1 MKKIVILLF
10 AVITAI
16 SCSKDD
22 EQTPT
27 PEPVA
32 NNALKVFN
40 KTTGAE
46 IKDGD
51 ILSFN
56 QIGPVNGNPYAN
68 MLKFYFKNTSATPIN
83 TKVKFISFSGVPDT
97 SYLSICIGAQCLSS
111 ISTGFSYPL
120 SSEPIIT
127 IPANGT
133 VGDIEDYK
141 IFNTTIPIAPATK
154 IDYVFEA
161 YQHDASG
168 NPVGNKVLFTYRY
181 QQ

>member
-32 NNALKVFN
+32 NTALKVFN

-51 ILSFN
+51 VLT
-56 QIGPVNGNPYAN
+56 VNSISSQGGAN
-68 MLKFYFKNTSATPIN
+68 ELKFYFKNTSSAPIN

-111 ISTGFSYPL
+111 IITGYSYPL

-127 IPANGT
+127 IPANGI
-133 VGDIEDYK
+133 VGDVEGYK
-141 IFNTTIPIAPATK
+141 IFNTTTPVSPATK

-161 YQHDASG
+161 YQYDANG
-168 NPVGNKVLFTYRY
+168 TPVGNKVRFTYRY

>member
-1 MKKIVILLF
+1 MKKIAILLF

-22 EQTPT
+22 AQT

-32 NNALKVFN
+32 NTALKVFN

-51 ILSFN
+51 VVTFN
-56 QIGPVNGNPYAN
+56 SISIQGSAN
-68 MLKFYFKNTSATPIN
+68 MLKFYFKNTSAAPIN

-97 SYLSICIGAQCLSS
+97 SYLSICIGAQCLSA
-111 ISTGFSYPL
+111 ISTGYSYPL

-127 IPANGT
+127 VPANGNI
-133 VGDIEDYK
+133 GIIEDYK
-141 IFNTTIPIAPATK
+141 IYNTSTPVAPATP
-154 IDYVFEA
+154 IEYVFEA
-161 YQHDASG
+161 YQYDANG
-168 NPVGNKVLFTYRY
+168 TPFGNKVRFTYRY

>member
-1 MKKIVILLF
+1 MKKIAILLF

-22 EQTPT
+22 VQT

-32 NNALKVFN
+32 NTALKVFN

-51 ILSFN
+51 VVIFN
-56 QIGPVNGNPYAN
+56 NIGPVNGNPYAN
-68 MLKFYFKNTSATPIN
+68 MLKFYFKNTSAAPIN

-111 ISTGFSYPL
+111 ISTGYSYPL

-127 IPANGT
+127 VPANGT
-133 VGDIEDYK
+133 IGIIEDYK
-141 IFNTTIPIAPATK
+141 IYNTTIPNPPATAV
-154 IDYVFEA
+154 DYVFEA
-161 YQHDASG
+161 YQYDANG
-168 NPVGNKVLFTYRY
+168 TPVGNKVRFTYRY
-181 QQ
+181 Q

>member
-22 EQTPT
+22 EQTQT

-32 NNALKVFN
+32 NTALKVFH
-40 KTTGAE
+40 KTTGTE

-51 ILSFN
+51 VVTINSISS
-56 QIGPVNGNPYAN
+56 QGAAN
-68 MLKFYFKNTSATPIN
+68 ELKFYFKNTSAAPIN

-111 ISTGFSYPL
+111 ILPGYSYPGN
-120 SSEPIIT
+120 SEPIIT
-127 IPANGT
+127 VPANGI
-133 VGDIEDYK
+133 VGDIEGYK
-141 IFNTTIPIAPATK
+141 IFNTTTPVSPATK

-161 YQHDASG
+161 YQYDANG
-168 NPVGNKVLFTYRY
+168 NPVGNKVRFTYRY
-181 QQ
+181 Q

>member
-10 AVITAI
+10 ALITSI
-16 SCSKDD
+16 SCSNDD
-22 EQTPT
+22 AQTT

-32 NNALKVFN
+32 NNSLKVFN
-40 KTTGAE
+40 KTSGAE

-51 ILSFN
+51 VLTFN
-56 QIGPVNGNPYAN
+56 SISSQGNAHT
-68 MLKFYFKNTSATPIN
+68 LKFYFKNTSAAPIN

-97 SYLSICIGAQCLSS
+97 SYLSICIGAQCLSA
-111 ISTGFSYPL
+111 ISTGYSYPL

-127 IPANGT
+127 VPANGT
-133 VGDIEDYK
+133 IGDIEDYK
-141 IFNTTIPIAPATK
+141 IFNTTLPVSPATK

-168 NPVGNKVLFTYRY
+168 NPVGNKVRFTYRY

>member
-32 NNALKVFN
+32 NTALKVFH

-51 ILSFN
+51 VLTFN
-56 QIGPVNGNPYAN
+56 HIGPIQGNPNAN
-68 MLKFYFKNTSATPIN
+68 ELKFYFKNTSAAPIN

-111 ISTGFSYPL
+111 IITGFSYPL

-127 IPANGT
+127 IPANGI
-133 VGDIEDYK
+133 VGDIEGYK
-141 IFNTTIPIAPATK
+141 IFNTTTPVSPATK

-161 YQHDASG
+161 YQYDASG
-168 NPVGNKVLFTYRY
+168 NSVGNKVRFTYRY

>member
-1 MKKIVILLF
+1 MKKIAILLF

-22 EQTPT
+22 AQT

-32 NNALKVFN
+32 NTALKVFN

-51 ILSFN
+51 VVTFN
-56 QIGPVNGNPYAN
+56 SISIQGSAN
-68 MLKFYFKNTSATPIN
+68 MLKFYFKNTSAAPIN
-83 TKVKFISFSGVPDT
+83 TKVKFISFNGVPDT
-97 SYLSICIGAQCLSS
+97 SYLSICIGAQCLSA
-111 ISTGFSYPL
+111 ISTGYSYPL

-127 IPANGT
+127 VPANGNI
-133 VGDIEDYK
+133 GIIEDYK
-141 IFNTTIPIAPATK
+141 IYNTSTPVAPATT
-154 IDYVFEA
+154 IEYVFEA

-168 NPVGNKVLFTYRY
+168 NPVGNKVRFTYRY

>member
-32 NNALKVFN
+32 NTALKVFH

-51 ILSFN
+51 VLNFN
-56 QIGPVNGNPYAN
+56 SSAN
-68 MLKFYFKNTSATPIN
+68 ELKFYFKNTSTTSSIN
-83 TKVKFISFSGVPDT
+83 VKTKFIPVCSRLFQFIHVYSHV
-97 SYLSICIGAQCLSS
+97 S
-111 ISTGFSYPL
+111 PL
-120 SSEPIIT
+120 
-127 IPANGT
+127 
-133 VGDIEDYK
+133 
-141 IFNTTIPIAPATK
+141 
-154 IDYVFEA
+154 
-161 YQHDASG
+161 
-168 NPVGNKVLFTYRY
+168 
-181 QQ
+181 

>member
-27 PEPVA
+27 PEPV
-32 NNALKVFN
+32 NNALKVFH

-51 ILSFN
+51 VLNFN
-56 QIGPVNGNPYAN
+56 SSASE
-68 MLKFYFKNTSATPIN
+68 LKFYFKNTSATSI
-83 TKVKFISFSGVPDT
+83 KVKTKFITYSGVSDT
-97 SYLSICIGAQCLSS
+97 SGLNLCIGAQCYTAPIMGS
-111 ISTGFSYPL
+111 SYPV
-120 SSEPIIT
+120 SNEPVISV
-127 IPANGT
+127 PANGII
-133 VGDIEDYK
+133 GDIEQYK
-141 IFNTTIPIAPATK
+141 IFNTILPNPPATS

-161 YQHDASG
+161 YQYDANG
-168 NPVGNKVLFTYRY
+168 NPVGNKVRFTYRY
-181 QQ
+181 QR

>member
-1 MKKIVILLF
+1 MKKIAILLF
-10 AVITAI
+10 AVISAL

-22 EQTPT
+22 VQTT

-32 NNALKVFN
+32 NNSLKVFH

-51 ILSFN
+51 VLNFN
-56 QIGPVNGNPYAN
+56 SISTQGDAN
-68 MLKFYFKNTSATPIN
+68 MLKFYFKNTSAAPIN

-97 SYLSICIGAQCLSS
+97 SYLSICIGAQCLSA
-111 ISTGFSYPL
+111 ISTGYSYPL

-127 IPANGT
+127 VPANGNI
-133 VGDIEDYK
+133 GIIEDYK
-141 IFNTTIPIAPATK
+141 IYNTSTPVAPATT
-154 IDYVFEA
+154 IEYVFEA
-161 YQHDASG
+161 YQYDANG
-168 NPVGNKVLFTYRY
+168 TPIGNKVRFTYRY

>member
-32 NNALKVFN
+32 NTALKVFN

-51 ILSFN
+51 VLT
-56 QIGPVNGNPYAN
+56 VNSISSQGGAN
-68 MLKFYFKNTSATPIN
+68 ELKFYFKNTSAAPIN

-111 ISTGFSYPL
+111 IITGFSYPL

-127 IPANGT
+127 IPANGI
-133 VGDIEDYK
+133 VGDIEGYK
-141 IFNTTIPIAPATK
+141 IFNTTTPVSPATK

-161 YQHDASG
+161 YQYDASG
-168 NPVGNKVLFTYRY
+168 NSVGNKVRFTYRY

>member
-1 MKKIVILLF
+1 MKKIAILLF
-10 AVITAI
+10 AVISAV

-22 EQTPT
+22 VQTT

-32 NNALKVFN
+32 NNSLKVFN

-51 ILSFN
+51 VLTFN
-56 QIGPVNGNPYAN
+56 SISSQGNAN
-68 MLKFYFKNTSATPIN
+68 TLKFYFKNTSAVPIN
-83 TKVKFISFSGVPDT
+83 TKVKFISFNGVPDT

-111 ISTGFSYPL
+111 IITGYSYPL

-127 IPANGT
+127 VPANGT
-133 VGDIEDYK
+133 IGIIEDYK
-141 IFNTTIPIAPATK
+141 IFNTTPPVSPATSVN
-154 IDYVFEA
+154 YVFEA
-161 YQHDASG
+161 FQFDANG
-168 NPVGNKVLFTYRY
+168 NEVGNKVRFTYKY

>member
-1 MKKIVILLF
+1 MKKIAILLF

-22 EQTPT
+22 AQT

-32 NNALKVFN
+32 NTALKVFN

-51 ILSFN
+51 VVTFN
-56 QIGPVNGNPYAN
+56 SISIQGSAN
-68 MLKFYFKNTSATPIN
+68 MLKFYFKNTSAAPIN

-97 SYLSICIGAQCLSS
+97 SYLSICIGAQCLSA
-111 ISTGFSYPL
+111 ISTGYSYPL

-127 IPANGT
+127 VPANGNI
-133 VGDIEDYK
+133 GIIEDYK
-141 IFNTTIPIAPATK
+141 IYNTSTPVAPATT
-154 IDYVFEA
+154 IEYVFEA
-161 YQHDASG
+161 YQYDANG
-168 NPVGNKVLFTYRY
+168 TPIGNKVRFTYRY

>member
-32 NNALKVFN
+32 NTALKVFN
-40 KTTGAE
+40 KTTGTE

-51 ILSFN
+51 VLTFTSISS
-56 QIGPVNGNPYAN
+56 QGGAN
-68 MLKFYFKNTSATPIN
+68 ELKFYFKNTSAAPIKVK
-83 TKVKFISFSGVPDT
+83 TKVVSFSGVPNT
-97 SYLSICIGAQCLSS
+97 NGLEFCIGQQCIGSPV
-111 ISTGFSYPL
+111 IGISYPVSTEPTL
-120 SSEPIIT
+120 SV
-127 IPANGT
+127 PANGT
-133 VGDIEDYK
+133 IGENEYK
-141 IFNTTIPIAPATK
+141 IVNIATPVSPATSV
-154 IDYVFEA
+154 DYVFEA
-161 YQHDASG
+161 YQYDANG
-168 NPVGNKVLFTYRY
+168 TPVGNKVRFTYRY

>member
-1 MKKIVILLF
+1 MKKIAILLF
-10 AVITAI
+10 AVISAV

-22 EQTPT
+22 VQTT

-32 NNALKVFN
+32 NNSLKVFN
-40 KTTGAE
+40 KTTNAE

-51 ILSFN
+51 VITFN
-56 QIGPVNGNPYAN
+56 SISIQGSAN
-68 MLKFYFKNTSATPIN
+68 MLKFYFKNTSAAPIN

-97 SYLSICIGAQCLSS
+97 SYLSICIGAQCLSA
-111 ISTGFSYPL
+111 ISTGYSYPL

-127 IPANGT
+127 VPANGT

-141 IFNTTIPIAPATK
+141 IFNTTLPVSPATK

-168 NPVGNKVLFTYRY
+168 NPVGNKVRFTYRY

>member
-10 AVITAI
+10 AVITAV

-22 EQTPT
+22 DQTPD
-27 PEPVA
+27 PVA

-51 ILSFN
+51 VVTFN
-56 QIGPVNGNPYAN
+56 SISSQGNAN
-68 MLKFYFKNTSATPIN
+68 TLKFYFKNTSAAPIN

-168 NPVGNKVLFTYRY
+168 NPVGNKVRFTYRY

>member
-1 MKKIVILLF
+1 MKKIAILLF

-22 EQTPT
+22 AQT

-32 NNALKVFN
+32 NTALKVFN

-51 ILSFN
+51 VVTFN
-56 QIGPVNGNPYAN
+56 SISIQGSAN
-68 MLKFYFKNTSATPIN
+68 MLKFYFKNTSAAPIN
-83 TKVKFISFSGVPDT
+83 TKVKFISFNGVPDT
-97 SYLSICIGAQCLSS
+97 SYLSICIGAQCLSA
-111 ISTGFSYPL
+111 ISTGYSYPL

-127 IPANGT
+127 VPANGNI
-133 VGDIEDYK
+133 GIIEDYK
-141 IFNTTIPIAPATK
+141 IYNTSTPVAPATT
-154 IDYVFEA
+154 IEYVFEA
-161 YQHDASG
+161 YQYDANG
-168 NPVGNKVLFTYRY
+168 TPVGNKVRFTYRY

>member
-27 PEPVA
+27 PEPV

-51 ILSFN
+51 VLNFN
-56 QIGPVNGNPYAN
+56 SISTQGDAN

-83 TKVKFISFSGVPDT
+83 TKVKFISFSGVPDA

-111 ISTGFSYPL
+111 IITGYSYPL

-127 IPANGT
+127 VPANGT

-141 IFNTTIPIAPATK
+141 IFNTTLPVSPATK

-168 NPVGNKVLFTYRY
+168 NAVGNKVRFTYRY

>member
-1 MKKIVILLF
+1 MKKIAILLF
-10 AVITAI
+10 AVISAL

-22 EQTPT
+22 VQTT

-32 NNALKVFN
+32 NNSLKVYN
-40 KTTGAE
+40 KTSGAE

-51 ILSFN
+51 VITLNSISA
-56 QIGPVNGNPYAN
+56 QGNAHT
-68 MLKFYFKNTSATPIN
+68 LKFYFKNTSATPIN

-111 ISTGFSYPL
+111 IITGYSYPL

-127 IPANGT
+127 VPANGT
-133 VGDIEDYK
+133 IGIIEDYK
-141 IFNTTIPIAPATK
+141 IFNTALPVSPATSVN
-154 IDYVFEA
+154 YVFEA
-161 YQHDASG
+161 FQFDANG
-168 NPVGNKVLFTYRY
+168 NEVGNKVRFTYRY